1 MYKRTFQTLH
11 HIRNGSE
18 LNGIRETKGIIL
30 FTKDFKEKDKLVKIF
45 TESLWK
51 IDVFVKGAHR
61 KIIPF
66 ASDSAIYRS
75 RHIGNFREEGLSFLN
90 SSKEVQPRNIQQDIF
105 INAYGTYILNLV
117 DAAIEDQHYDPNLFQ
132 FTHMALS
139 ALNEQKI
146 RKSLQIF
153 LKFNC

>member
-1 MYKRTFQTLH
+1 M
-11 HIRNGSE
+11 
-18 LNGIRETKGIIL
+18 
-30 FTKDFKEKDKLVKIF
+30 
-45 TESLWK
+45 
-51 IDVFVKGAHR
+51 KGAHR
-61 KIIPF
+61 KNNPLLPAILPF
-66 ASDSAIYRS
+66 TEAVY
-75 RHIGNFREEGLSFLN
+75 IGNFREEGLSFLN
-90 SSKEVQPRNIQQDIF
+90 SSKEVQPFRNIQQDIF